1 MEKKT
6 FEMPEVQ
13 VVRFDNADILT
24 LSNGGG
30 NGKFTEI
37 KW

>member
-13 VVRFDNADILT
+13 VVTFEEADILT
-24 LSNGGG
+24 LSTVQTNGF
-30 NGKFTEI
+30 KEYT
-37 KW
+37 W